1 MKQYLKGGDM
11 TNNRVVA
18 LKVVP
23 RTTLERTKAKQKVIT
38 LFSDIVIIIAE
49 K

>member
-11 TNNRVVA
+11 KNNRAVA

-23 RTTLERTKAKQKVIT
+23 RTTLERTKAKQKVNT
-38 LFSDIVIIIAE
+38 LLGDIVMIYS
-49 K
+49 